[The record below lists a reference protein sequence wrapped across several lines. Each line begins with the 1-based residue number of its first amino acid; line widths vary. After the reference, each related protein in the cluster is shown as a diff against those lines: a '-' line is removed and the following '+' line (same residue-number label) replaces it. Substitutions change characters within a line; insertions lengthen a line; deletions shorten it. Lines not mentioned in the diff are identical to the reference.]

1 MIQAIKELNFPPYAT
16 LSQATATMHDMG
28 DRTITADIKIDGAI
42 TPDFSYDWEVE
53 FKGDKYIQPLRKPQG
68 SKGDKSLMST
78 INLTFYH
85 WAIYQL
91 KRYFFVE
98 LASTQA
104 GTAFADKYIVP
115 LSVNLGEFVVAF
127 SNVLSY
133 YFPDGDIYIDLN
145 PDWVFDAERKYIDIN
160 NTYLWDVLQKTYGL
174 FGVRWVMERDTN
186 GKYAIRIG
194 YHAGELT
201 HIFEYGFE
209 GGLLNI
215 ERQVQDANIRNKIL
229 GRGGSKNIP
238 SLYFKDYD
246 KYPQGGDGNQ
256 GMIPDPDAI
265 PELANIYFSELRDS
279 NFRSYVQGWKTNA
292 NRLLIEGDTLDGFD
306 TDRAET
312 DYAYMRGA
320 TDEKFDPVEY
330 VKDDTSIAEYG
341 ELVGRLENNED
352 IYPSLQG
359 MNIELTSLDGNT
371 FVTKA
376 DEIVAVQEVTT
387 DSVASDEAEVKSDIK
402 LEAKSQTSHG
412 AGSDTFTASAQ
423 TITVSSDEI
432 EVPEGYEGTLFDVPT
447 IKYTLEWK
455 ERIKQYMQYKAYSE
469 GDKVSANTYKQGDNA
484 FPSVSYKVI
493 DVITNKEVTPINVP
507 EGRYRVD
514 YTLNF
519 PSVTLGRGIIHAQQT
534 PSGLGQTE
542 RLNVYWLK
550 RNVTTSAAI
559 ICKSFNGD
567 VILNKVDGVAISE
580 SVSVDANS
588 RATISITGDT
598 FSVPEQ
604 GAIMVDVPIS
614 ITPAA
619 TTTYSEK
626 TIKVVNANTNEI
638 VPATNIP
645 EGEYKLLVDVALINE
660 SSSAKT
666 LKVELLPAYLYFAD
680 NTEKWQPTFDVWI
693 KNVFN
698 TKKSDYVSEAAY
710 VEGVWSPLR
719 TEDEMVLTFSSG
731 NLSGHEGWEF
741 KVKKGGIAYDNSR
754 VIVDAN
760 GNEVR
765 SEWRLTLIKSDAELE
780 TIKKYIPYK
789 DFNAKAGDTFFFTGI
804 ILPHQYVLSAEKDV
818 TSWKEDNLTEVK
830 DIKPQWVISLDKV
843 RAHREDAD
851 RLIDLLHVGAVLT
864 LKDQRFTKNVDERQI
879 LQSITF
885 EWQETSLLPSLNVVL
900 SDKVTTSLSTT
911 AMLQGKVDALAR
923 QVGGLSNL
931 EQIIRK
937 VGDLLYLR
945 KDGFEDTSFSP
956 TRFAD
961 IVSSEN
967 FKPGA
972 IGGSGWG
979 AYTDENGNSV
989 IEADK
994 LFIRNE
1000 MQVNSLIVN
1009 QIAALGGTKI
1019 LSAAD
1024 MTISAVEP
1032 VALDDGSV
1040 GERCF
1045 FDTKGSSKSNLFAV
1059 DDIAYSDVFDSEN
1072 VELKYYKRRIIEVG
1086 VDYITLS
1093 TTDKDGEGS
1102 PQVGDV
1108 VVQFGNFTDT
1118 ARQSFIIIDPLNGG
1132 KIEVYAGVNSFDI
1145 RDRNMVGLGVDSQ
1158 TKEAFLYGYGN
1169 LFFGDREKLSSY
1181 IFFDKANGKFKIN
1194 ADVTIGSDSSG
1205 LENFSEWSDKQSQ
1218 IDTANTN
1225 ASKAINDAKTAQ
1237 DTANTADAA
1246 TKVLEQQI
1254 TDVETGLKKD
1264 IGEINQKL
1272 DGVVESYFDDYT
1284 PSRTNLPASEW
1295 IANGTEADHIG
1306 DTFTN
1311 TATEGDDAGKSW
1323 RWLEQEDGTY
1333 DWQQIA
1339 DSDAARALVLAG
1351 QAQVAADGKNT
1362 TFLVK
1367 PNKAYKKGDMWIIGS
1382 NYIPTGYKQG
1392 DILTA
1397 NKDNESYVSSDWSKL
1412 VRYIGDDALSATRE
1426 ELEEAIEN
1434 AEKAAKDY
1442 TDKGKA
1448 ALQDSIDTLEQ
1459 TKASVESVDAIT
1471 KSDGLISAA
1480 EQRAIAAAEA
1490 AADAAQKAA
1499 ETKANAYADG
1509 EIKKAEQEAID
1520 TANANLEAAKAE
1532 LNESIARL
1540 DEETADAMDAAEAA
1554 ATKAEAAQ
1562 SEAATATET
1571 SNAAK
1576 DIAGAAKGLAEAAD
1590 SNASQAVNSA
1600 EEANTKAL
1608 AAEGIAQQAQ
1618 KLADSAKTLV
1628 DTANANAAS
1637 AAKDASDAK
1646 EEASV
1651 ASGKLSNWA
1660 SDLVISPFEKQGVK
1674 DEYAFVVA
1682 DKEDID
1688 KQIAK
1693 YNVEDNTFG
1702 TTYNIYKS
1710 DLETIVNAT
1719 TESVAIPT
1727 GMSTHQSEYY
1737 SARTTILEAISTAAK
1752 KVADD
1757 AQSAADTAQETA
1769 DNAQIAANNAQK
1781 DAEAAQRTANEAK
1794 AAADAAKLVTDNLNN
1809 DLVFSLTEKR
1819 SIRSKLKDINP
1830 SETQAIRVNTFMLGA
1845 VESKGSGSWS
1855 KVTDEADA
1863 NYGWYA
1869 SNMHTDS
1876 SYAIAKVN
1884 LVNVVEGSSVTVHI
1898 MSRAESTY
1906 DYTMLGAIDTEL
1918 SSPTDTTTGVV
1929 AHTRGKQGQDI
1940 SYTFTNLKEGSHFFC
1955 VYYRK
1960 DSSTSTSPDNGY
1972 FKIDDALFLKGS
1984 LGDYL
1989 ALCKEKGIS
1998 GSDAITKATS
2008 LFAYLYNKGV
2018 WDNTDT
2024 VLSESDDFRNRVYG
2038 LFQDYYAAITGIQQ
2052 EITKSDYEYLTEAF
2066 GKSKNL
2072 NVEGVVMSQLM
2083 AVRNEEGEVEAFMNG
2098 SKYAGKTSTK
2108 LIIAAGIPETAS
2120 DGSKDLEDRA
2130 KEANTQLWENGRF
2143 KTTDAEI
2150 EGEIKASTGKIGPLH
2165 ISEKGLSMLDWPD
2178 DLQVGET
2185 CPLIALHVDALSFS
2199 VMKLTSSTS
2208 GTSVNNVSIPLSNTL
2223 SFGLRVT
2230 RDNNHMNRNYAAIE
2244 AVCNGG
2250 NGIGNLAF
2258 RALSGMFSGLRPK
2271 TRVITTAKTSASP
2284 NVLDEFDYSVFVNL
2298 TSGTC
2303 YIDLPKNPQDGQEYY
2318 IESRG
2323 ATMNIKVY
2331 QQCYSLYSGSTTSA
2345 GNSVSQQNRA
2355 LLRFKYY
2362 AEASLWTCSWLNRN
2376 S

>member
-68 SKGDKSLMST
+68 SKGDKSSMST

-160 NTYLWDVLQKTYGL
+160 NTYLWDVLQKTHKL

-194 YHAGELT
+194 YPAGELT

-238 SLYFKDYD
+238 YLYFKDFD

-292 NRLLIEGDTLDGFD
+292 NRLLIEGDTLDEFD
-306 TDRAET
+306 AERAEA

-320 TDEKFDPVEY
+320 TDTKFDPVEY
-330 VKDDTSIAEYG
+330 VKDDASIAEYG

-359 MNIELTSLDGNT
+359 MNIELTALDGNT
-371 FVTKA
+371 FVTRA
-376 DEIVAVQEVTT
+376 DEVVAVQEVNT
-387 DSVASDEAEVKSDIK
+387 DSIASDEAEVKSDIK

-412 AGSDTFTASAQ
+412 AGSNTFTASAQ

-432 EVPEGYEGTLFDVPT
+432 EVPEGYEGTLFDTPT

-469 GDKVSANTYKQGDNA
+469 GDKMSANTYKQGDKA

-493 DVITNKEVTPINVP
+493 DVITNKEVTPINLP

-519 PSVTLGRGIIHAQQT
+519 PSVTLGSGIIHAQQT

-542 RLNVYWLK
+542 RLKVYWLK
-550 RNVTTSAAI
+550 RNITTSAAI

-588 RATISITGDT
+588 KANVSITGDT
-598 FSVPEQ
+598 FSVPAQ

-614 ITPAA
+614 VTPAA

-680 NTEKWQPTFDVWI
+680 NTEKWEPTFDVWI
-693 KNVFN
+693 KNIFN
-698 TKKSDYVSEAAY
+698 TKKSDYASEAAY

-731 NLSGHEGWEF
+731 NLSGHDGWEF
-741 KVKKGGIAYDNSR
+741 KAKKDGIAYDNSR

-765 SEWRLTLIKSDAELE
+765 SEWRLTLIKSDADLE

-818 TSWKEDNLTEVK
+818 TSWKQDNLAEVK

-851 RLIDLLHVGAVLT
+851 RLIDLLHVGAGLT
-864 LKDQRFTKNVDERQI
+864 LKDQRFIKNVGERQI

-885 EWQETSLLPSLNVVL
+885 EWHETSLLPAVDVVL

-961 IVSSEN
+961 IVSSKN
-967 FKPGA
+967 FRPGA

-979 AYTDENGNSV
+979 AYTDENGKSV

-1000 MQVNSLIVN
+1000 MQVNSLIIN

-1072 VELKYYKRRIIEVG
+1072 LQLKYYKRRVVDVG

-1108 VVQFGNFTDT
+1108 IVQFGNFTDS
-1118 ARQSFIIIDPLNGG
+1118 ARQSFIIIEPLNGG
-1132 KIEVYAGVNSFDI
+1132 KIEVYAGVDSFNLTGC
-1145 RDRNMVGLGVDSQ
+1145 NMAGMGVNPTTQ
-1158 TKEAFLYGYGN
+1158 EAFLYGYGDM
-1169 LFFGDREKLSSY
+1169 FFGDRKLESDFITY
-1181 IFFDKANGKFKIN
+1181 QKKAGETKRSLNIN
-1194 ADVTIGSDSSG
+1194 ATVNFSSDS
-1205 LENFSEWSDKQSQ
+1205 
-1218 IDTANTN
+1218 
-1225 ASKAINDAKTAQ
+1225 
-1237 DTANTADAA
+1237 
-1246 TKVLEQQI
+1246 
-1254 TDVETGLKKD
+1254 TGLSNLEEWKEVQT
-1264 IGEINQKL
+1264 EISGINKTIEQVQDQI
-1272 DGVVESYFDDYT
+1272 DGVVENWNGEGTPTLTNEPAVNWLTDAEKIAHINDTYINIEEYVDDETT
-1284 PSRTNLPASEW
+1284 P
-1295 IANGTEADHIG
+1295 
-1306 DTFTN
+1306 
-1311 TATEGDDAGKSW
+1311 TAGQAW
-1323 RWLEQEDGTY
+1323 RWCKCTNESITDFVIVTDKDGEILKLH
-1333 DWQQIA
+1333 WHPIA
-1339 DSDAARALVLAG
+1339 DSDAVRAL
-1351 QAQVAADGKNT
+1351 
-1362 TFLVK
+1362 
-1367 PNKAYKKGDMWIIGS
+1367 
-1382 NYIPTGYKQG
+1382 
-1392 DILTA
+1392 
-1397 NKDNESYVSSDWSKL
+1397 
-1412 VRYIGDDALSATRE
+1412 RE
-1426 ELEEAIEN
+1426 L
-1434 AEKAAKDY
+1434 
-1442 TDKGKA
+1442 
-1448 ALQDSIDTLEQ
+1448 
-1459 TKASVESVDAIT
+1459 
-1471 KSDGLISAA
+1471 
-1480 EQRAIAAAEA
+1480 
-1490 AADAAQKAA
+1490 
-1499 ETKANAYADG
+1499 
-1509 EIKKAEQEAID
+1509 
-1520 TANANLEAAKAE
+1520 
-1532 LNESIARL
+1532 
-1540 DEETADAMDAAEAA
+1540 
-1554 ATKAEAAQ
+1554 ATKA
-1562 SEAATATET
+1562 
-1571 SNAAK
+1571 
-1576 DIAGAAKGLAEAAD
+1576 D
-1590 SNASQAVNSA
+1590 
-1600 EEANTKAL
+1600 
-1608 AAEGIAQQAQ
+1608 
-1618 KLADSAKTLV
+1618 
-1628 DTANANAAS
+1628 
-1637 AAKDASDAK
+1637 
-1646 EEASV
+1646 
-1651 ASGKLSNWA
+1651 
-1660 SDLVISPFEKQGVK
+1660 
-1674 DEYAFVVA
+1674 
-1682 DKEDID
+1682 
-1688 KQIAK
+1688 
-1693 YNVEDNTFG
+1693 
-1702 TTYNIYKS
+1702 KS
-1710 DLETIVNAT
+1710 DLEVLTKNLKDGSTIVDGGLVMT
-1719 TESVAIPT
+1719 SMVAV
-1727 GMSTHQSEYY
+1727 GS
-1737 SARTTILEAISTAAK
+1737 
-1752 KVADD
+1752 
-1757 AQSAADTAQETA
+1757 
-1769 DNAQIAANNAQK
+1769 
-1781 DAEAAQRTANEAK
+1781 ANESKIEAFLNGSDF
-1794 AAADAAKLVTDNLNN
+1794 ARIPNHYGKLILASGIPDT
-1809 DLVFSLTEKR
+1809 T
-1819 SIRSKLKDINP
+1819 
-1830 SETQAIRVNTFMLGA
+1830 A
-1845 VESKGSGSWS
+1845 SGS
-1855 KVTDEADA
+1855 TD
-1863 NYGWYA
+1863 
-1869 SNMHTDS
+1869 
-1876 SYAIAKVN
+1876 
-1884 LVNVVEGSSVTVHI
+1884 L
-1898 MSRAESTY
+1898 AE
-1906 DYTMLGAIDTEL
+1906 
-1918 SSPTDTTTGVV
+1918 
-1929 AHTRGKQGQDI
+1929 
-1940 SYTFTNLKEGSHFFC
+1940 
-1955 VYYRK
+1955 
-1960 DSSTSTSPDNGY
+1960 
-1972 FKIDDALFLKGS
+1972 
-1984 LGDYL
+1984 
-1989 ALCKEKGIS
+1989 
-1998 GSDAITKATS
+1998 
-2008 LFAYLYNKGV
+2008 
-2018 WDNTDT
+2018 
-2024 VLSESDDFRNRVYG
+2024 
-2038 LFQDYYAAITGIQQ
+2038 
-2052 EITKSDYEYLTEAF
+2052 
-2066 GKSKNL
+2066 
-2072 NVEGVVMSQLM
+2072 
-2083 AVRNEEGEVEAFMNG
+2083 
-2098 SKYAGKTSTK
+2098 
-2108 LIIAAGIPETAS
+2108 
-2120 DGSKDLEDRA
+2120 RA
-2130 KEANTQLWENGRF
+2130 KEARTRLYENGVFDSDYVFIDRGF
-2143 KTTDAEI
+2143 LGQFYADNRKLKTNSTYDSQNVSMLVLPTATSTDSPCGLGFRNLDSTDGVDTKVSISSKTNQTRYDLVDAN
-2150 EGEIKASTGKIGPLH
+2150 KAVSGNIVVQFRH
-2165 ISEKGLSMLDWPD
+2165 GLSSEVESSGSTKYDYLSAFY
-2178 DLQVGET
+2178 VSCKGTRAKEHFSIY
-2185 CPLIALHVDALSFS
+2185 CPAGQFAGLRPRYRRI
-2199 VMKLTSSTS
+2199 TSSTELS
-2208 GTSVNNVSIPLSNTL
+2208 KYDHTIECLRTDGGNVWITLPTDPEKGQCYEIWKWGTCNVYINGNTKNIIRIGVVEQLEHGIDTTFVGIIKLVYRGNETDVNNWLMTL
-2223 SFGLRVT
+2223 HRT
-2230 RDNNHMNRNYAAIE
+2230 E
-2244 AVCNGG
+2244 
-2250 NGIGNLAF
+2250 
-2258 RALSGMFSGLRPK
+2258 
-2271 TRVITTAKTSASP
+2271 
-2284 NVLDEFDYSVFVNL
+2284 
-2298 TSGTC
+2298 
-2303 YIDLPKNPQDGQEYY
+2303 
-2318 IESRG
+2318 
-2323 ATMNIKVY
+2323 
-2331 QQCYSLYSGSTTSA
+2331 
-2345 GNSVSQQNRA
+2345 
-2355 LLRFKYY
+2355 
-2362 AEASLWTCSWLNRN
+2362 
-2376 S
+2376 

>member
-68 SKGDKSLMST
+68 SKGDKSSMST

-127 SNVLSY
+127 NNVLSY

-145 PDWVFDAERKYIDIN
+145 LDRVFDAERKYIDIN
-160 NTYLWDVLQKTYGL
+160 NTYLWDVLQKTHEL
-174 FGVRWVMERDTN
+174 FGVRWVMERDAN
-186 GKYAIRIG
+186 GKYAIRIN
-194 YHAGELT
+194 YPAGELT

-238 SLYFKDYD
+238 YLYFKDFD

-265 PELANIYFSELRDS
+265 PELTNIYFSELRDS

-292 NRLLIEGDTLDGFD
+292 NRLLIEGDTLDEFD
-306 TDRAET
+306 AERAKT

-376 DEIVAVQEVTT
+376 DEVVAVQEVNT
-387 DSVASDEAEVKSDIK
+387 DSIASDEAEVKSDIK

-412 AGSDTFTASAQ
+412 AGSNTFTALAQ

-432 EVPEGYEGTLFDVPT
+432 EVPEGYEGTLFDTPT

-493 DVITNKEVTPINVP
+493 DVITNKEVTPVNVP

-519 PSVTLGRGIIHAQQT
+519 PSVTLGSGIIHAQQT

-542 RLNVYWLK
+542 RLKVYWLK
-550 RNVTTSAAI
+550 RNITTSAAI

-567 VILNKVDGVAISE
+567 VILNKVDGVAISK

-588 RATISITGDT
+588 KATISITGDT

-604 GAIMVDVPIS
+604 GAIMVDAPIS
-614 ITPAA
+614 VTPAT

-645 EGEYKLLVDVALINE
+645 EGEYKLLVDVTLTNE

-666 LKVELLPAYLYFAD
+666 LKVELLPSLLYFID
-680 NTEKWQPTFDVWI
+680 NTEKWEPTFDVWI
-693 KNVFN
+693 KNIFN
-698 TKKSDYVSEAAY
+698 TKKSDYPSDASY

-731 NLSGHEGWEF
+731 NLSGHDSWEF
-741 KVKKGGIAYDNSR
+741 KVKKGGIAYDNSK

-818 TSWKEDNLTEVK
+818 TSWKQDNLDEVK

-864 LKDQRFTKNVDERQI
+864 LKDKRFTKNVGERQV

-885 EWQETSLLPSLNVVL
+885 EWQETFVLPTINVVL

-937 VGDLLYLR
+937 VGGLLYLR
-945 KDGFEDTSFSP
+945 KDGFEDTSYSP

-1032 VALDDGSV
+1032 VVLDDGSV

-1072 VELKYYKRRIIEVG
+1072 LELKYYKRRVVDVG

-1102 PQVGDV
+1102 PQVGDII
-1108 VVQFGNFTDT
+1108 VQFGNFTDT
-1118 ARQSFIIIDPLNGG
+1118 TRQSFIIIDPLNGG
-1132 KIEVYAGVNSFDI
+1132 KIEIYAGVNSFNLTDK
-1145 RDRNMVGLGVDSQ
+1145 NMIGMGVNP
-1158 TKEAFLYGYGN
+1158 TTNKAFLYGYGDM
-1169 LFFGDREKLSSY
+1169 FFGDRNRVSNFITFQGGKMIVNAEV
-1181 IFFDKANGKFKIN
+1181 IFG
-1194 ADVTIGSDSSG
+1194 ADS
-1205 LENFSEWSDKQSQ
+1205 
-1218 IDTANTN
+1218 
-1225 ASKAINDAKTAQ
+1225 
-1237 DTANTADAA
+1237 
-1246 TKVLEQQI
+1246 
-1254 TDVETGLKKD
+1254 TGLSNLSEFNTLTD
-1264 IGEINQKL
+1264 TVRGVQDQI
-1272 DGVVESYFDDYT
+1272 DGVVENWSAEGHPYIDSF
-1284 PSRTNLPASEW
+1284 PVSEW
-1295 IANGTEADHIG
+1295 ATDAEKIAHINDTYVNIEAYVDDESTPTAGQAWRWCQCAEGITPYFEIESEVTSTDWEKIGKIDPNAPYVVVQTRRNGTVLSSVGMAFDTDILVYSGPPVYIKVEEATG
-1306 DTFTN
+1306 DVYIKDVSRYFESYPVSLRFIYTGFV
-1311 TATEGDDAGKSW
+1311 SV
-1323 RWLEQEDGTY
+1323 EDKDGNRINLH
-1333 DWQQIA
+1333 WHPIA
-1339 DSDAARALVLAG
+1339 DSDAVRALKD
-1351 QAQVAADGKNT
+1351 AA
-1362 TFLVK
+1362 
-1367 PNKAYKKGDMWIIGS
+1367 
-1382 NYIPTGYKQG
+1382 
-1392 DILTA
+1392 TA
-1397 NKDNESYVSSDWSKL
+1397 NRL
-1412 VRYIGDDALSATRE
+1412 L
-1426 ELEEAIEN
+1426 
-1434 AEKAAKDY
+1434 
-1442 TDKGKA
+1442 
-1448 ALQDSIDTLEQ
+1448 
-1459 TKASVESVDAIT
+1459 ESVDSDNVLTGVEKHAIRE
-1471 KSDGLISAA
+1471 S
-1480 EQRAIAAAEA
+1480 
-1490 AADAAQKAA
+1490 
-1499 ETKANAYADG
+1499 
-1509 EIKKAEQEAID
+1509 IKKITSVRYPDELLGQDYKAVGTGSFAERY
-1520 TANANLEAAKAE
+1520 NE
-1532 LNESIARL
+1532 LNRKGYES
-1540 DEETADAMDAAEAA
+1540 
-1554 ATKAEAAQ
+1554 
-1562 SEAATATET
+1562 S
-1571 SNAAK
+1571 
-1576 DIAGAAKGLAEAAD
+1576 AD
-1590 SNASQAVNSA
+1590 S
-1600 EEANTKAL
+1600 
-1608 AAEGIAQQAQ
+1608 IY
-1618 KLADSAKTLV
+1618 DTLV
-1628 DTANANAAS
+1628 
-1637 AAKDASDAK
+1637 
-1646 EEASV
+1646 
-1651 ASGKLSNWA
+1651 
-1660 SDLVISPFEKQGVK
+1660 
-1674 DEYAFVVA
+1674 
-1682 DKEDID
+1682 
-1688 KQIAK
+1688 
-1693 YNVEDNTFG
+1693 
-1702 TTYNIYKS
+1702 
-1710 DLETIVNAT
+1710 
-1719 TESVAIPT
+1719 AI
-1727 GMSTHQSEYY
+1727 
-1737 SARTTILEAISTAAK
+1737 L
-1752 KVADD
+1752 
-1757 AQSAADTAQETA
+1757 
-1769 DNAQIAANNAQK
+1769 
-1781 DAEAAQRTANEAK
+1781 
-1794 AAADAAKLVTDNLNN
+1794 LLLNN
-1809 DLVFSLTEKR
+1809 
-1819 SIRSKLKDINP
+1819 N
-1830 SETQAIRVNTFMLGA
+1830 
-1845 VESKGSGSWS
+1845 
-1855 KVTDEADA
+1855 
-1863 NYGWYA
+1863 
-1869 SNMHTDS
+1869 
-1876 SYAIAKVN
+1876 
-1884 LVNVVEGSSVTVHI
+1884 
-1898 MSRAESTY
+1898 
-1906 DYTMLGAIDTEL
+1906 
-1918 SSPTDTTTGVV
+1918 
-1929 AHTRGKQGQDI
+1929 
-1940 SYTFTNLKEGSHFFC
+1940 
-1955 VYYRK
+1955 
-1960 DSSTSTSPDNGY
+1960 
-1972 FKIDDALFLKGS
+1972 
-1984 LGDYL
+1984 
-1989 ALCKEKGIS
+1989 
-1998 GSDAITKATS
+1998 
-2008 LFAYLYNKGV
+2008 GV
-2018 WDNTDT
+2018 WDDGNSEVEPNFRSQLETL
-2024 VLSESDDFRNRVYG
+2024 LS
-2038 LFQDYYAAITGIQQ
+2038 DYYAYEAYGTNWLS
-2052 EITKSDYEYLTEAF
+2052 SDFDYLKETF
-2066 GKSKNL
+2066 KKGST
-2072 NVEGVVMSQLM
+2072 VVAGGLVMTDLV
-2083 AVRNEEGEVEAFMNG
+2083 AVRDRDDEKVEAFLNG
-2098 SKYAGKTSTK
+2098 SGFASDTEHGK
-2108 LIIAAGIPETAS
+2108 LLIAAGIEDGES
-2120 DGSKDLEDRA
+2120 DIEERS
-2130 KEANTQLWENGRF
+2130 KEAKTRVYEDGHIESNDIKLKEGCVIGDAITIYDRGMLMQDEGTSALKINPVQGLTVTNTVGVSGQIGYQPAGQWLVIGSPNATELLYYIGQP
-2143 KTTDAEI
+2143 I
-2150 EGEIKASTGKIGPLH
+2150 GIHIVMASTEEAIRC
-2165 ISEKGLSMLDWPD
+2165 D
-2178 DLQVGET
+2178 
-2185 CPLIALHVDALSFS
+2185 
-2199 VMKLTSSTS
+2199 S
-2208 GTSVNNVSIPLSNTL
+2208 GV
-2223 SFGLRVT
+2223 F
-2230 RDNNHMNRNYAAIE
+2230 A
-2244 AVCNGG
+2244 
-2250 NGIGNLAF
+2250 
-2258 RALSGMFSGLRPK
+2258 GLRPSFK
-2271 TRVITTAKTSASP
+2271 KISTLGQHQISARDHTIVI
-2284 NVLDEFDYSVFVNL
+2284 
-2298 TSGTC
+2298 
-2303 YIDLPKNPQDGQEYY
+2303 
-2318 IESRG
+2318 G
-2323 ATMNIKVY
+2323 A
-2331 QQCYSLYSGSTTSA
+2331 TSA
-2345 GNSVSQQNRA
+2345 GTVTLLFPNPPSHGQRYEILVASQSTTLVVTTYGVNGFNINSGAEVASGQIFFTASSSYKRKFVFTYDASSN
-2355 LLRFKYY
+2355 LWFYY
-2362 AEASLWTCSWLNRN
+2362 YNNLTA
-2376 S
+2376 